1 MQMNGHG
8 SIESLSEKAY
18 EIAKRRQGAANEVV
32 NMLEDQY
39 ETTFG
44 SHASSV
50 LHAAAWLAGIS
61 LRRSFGSDGESS
73 PEAASGADG
82 SNEELKLMKVFMFLV
97 DKNGIQ
103 LNPEDYAKDVPE
115 EQGPHITIVETEQKF
130 GSRFDEIMEQHGFD
144 HADGAR
150 TGAVVCAR
158 LVKLHCVNRNDIAPE
173 IAASIV
179 AKGFVEGADEGSA
192 GGTSES

>member
-1 MQMNGHG
+1 MNGNG

-61 LRRSFGSDGESS
+61 LRRSFGSDGKGSS
-73 PEAASGADG
+73 GAAGGADG

-103 LNPEDYAKDVPE
+103 LKPEDYARDVPE
-115 EQGPHITIVETEQKF
+115 EQSPRITIAETEQKF
-130 GSRFDEIMEQHGFD
+130 GKRYDEIMEQHGFD

-158 LVKLHCVNRNDIAPE
+158 LVKLYCVNRNDIAPE

-179 AKGFVEGADEGSA
+179 AKGFVEGADEGSS
-192 GGTSES
+192 GRKSES

>member
-1 MQMNGHG
+1 MQMNGNG

-32 NMLEDQY
+32 SLLEDQY

-44 SHASSV
+44 SHASSL

-61 LRRSFGSDGESS
+61 LRQSLGSDGKGSSEAES
-73 PEAASGADG
+73 GTDG

-97 DKNGIQ
+97 DKSGIKVK
-103 LNPEDYAKDVPE
+103 PEDYARDVPE
-115 EQGPHITIVETEQKF
+115 EQSPHITILDIEQKF
-130 GSRFDEIMEQHGFD
+130 GSRYDEIMEQHGFD

-179 AKGFVEGADEGSA
+179 AKGFVEGADEGSS